1 MNDVRDTY
9 IGQVVAGKSFADV
22 GGLWGTVNEKV
33 SVAHTHGAC
42 ALTMIDISP
51 VDSDLWTLFE
61 QRRHTLRLP
70 TVECVSGDI
79 LTLAEAEPCPQFDVV
94 HCSGVLYHM
103 PEPMRFLYALRRVTR
118 ESLVLTSA
126 ITATRIE
133 GEKGV
138 LEVPAAAMLCI
149 PALGGREREIVQS
162 YWQGVVGDG
171 AFGLTQELS
180 EWHPED
186 FAPWWWLPTAEALR
200 TMCEVVGF
208 RCETGS
214 PSWNG
219 NAYTLRL
226 SVRPE

>member
-1 MNDVRDTY
+1 M
-9 IGQVVAGKSFADV
+9 
-22 GGLWGTVNEKV
+22 
-33 SVAHTHGAC
+33 GAC

-79 LTLAEAEPCPQFDVV
+79 LTLAEADSCPQFDVV
-94 HCSGVLYHM
+94 HCSGILYHM
-103 PEPMRFLYALRRVTR
+103 PEPMRLLRALRKITR
-118 ESLVLTSA
+118 ESLILTSA
-126 ITATRIE
+126 ITATRVT
-133 GEKGV
+133 GKKGV
-138 LEVPAAAMLCI
+138 LEIPAAAMLCI
-149 PALGGREREIVQS
+149 PALREREYEIVQS

-171 AFGLTQELS
+171 AFGLTRELS